1 METVIKLIEALS
13 GFLVALSILIV
24 VLRLVR

>member
-24 VLRLVR
+24 VLRLFR